1 MVERLGEEAT
11 EIRMT
16 ARIHR
21 VEPGVIE
28 GDYTIE
34 PPDAADPDAEYVRR
48 FATEAE
54 ARAWL
59 EATARAHGVEPAAL
73 VWVQD

>member
-1 MVERLGEEAT
+1 MTRGSDDEDG
-11 EIRMT
+11 IHMT
-16 ARIHR
+16 ARLHE

-34 PPDAADPDAEYVRR
+34 PPEEADPNAEYVRR

-59 EATARAHGVEPAAL
+59 QAMARAHGVDPADL
-73 VWVQD
+73 VWVED

>member
-1 MVERLGEEAT
+1 MPGRTGDEA

-16 ARIHR
+16 ARIHE

-34 PPDAADPDAEYVRR
+34 PPEAADPHAEYVRR
-48 FATEAE
+48 FATASA
-54 ARAWL
+54 ARDWL
-59 EATARAHGVEPAAL
+59 QAMARLHGVDPARL
-73 VWVQD
+73 IWIRD